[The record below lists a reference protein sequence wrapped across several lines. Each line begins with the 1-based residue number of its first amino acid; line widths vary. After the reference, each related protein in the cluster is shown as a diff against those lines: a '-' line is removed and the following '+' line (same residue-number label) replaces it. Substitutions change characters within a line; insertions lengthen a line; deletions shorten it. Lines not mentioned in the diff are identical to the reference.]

1 MVVVFGGADP
11 YETYTVL
18 KPWRSAAE
26 LTATEAN
33 TLISQSLPPGSTIT
47 GRLSAT
53 AENTKAIAGNYQAP
67 YISGTQVLEITT
79 TQPTQYVRVF
89 VEGGESRQIGSWV
102 MRAEDIKGL
111 TPEQIAS
118 KYGLPQVPTMVGD
131 VSIPA
136 GTKLNVSAANGISPN
151 ASKGIFTGDNV
162 GGGGVQFQIQTR
174 PANPSNFARWFSN
187 PRPLK

>member
-1 MVVVFGGADP
+1 M
-11 YETYTVL
+11 
-18 KPWRSAAE
+18 
-26 LTATEAN
+26 
-33 TLISQSLPPGSTIT
+33 
-47 GRLSAT
+47 
-53 AENTKAIAGNYQAP
+53 
-67 YISGTQVLEITT
+67 
-79 TQPTQYVRVF
+79 F
-89 VEGGESRQIGSWV
+89 VEGGESRQIDSWV